1 MRTESFLDTY
11 RTFKMSVSRA
21 TGYVSSEDGTQS
33 YPVTLVRS
41 SETGYFLLKP
51 LLPLIKQL
59 NEGKSTVDVDELRED
74 HKDDIGHADKSHIH
88 NEWLSRFGILVDT
101 DKNGEKWVTR
111 EKAFEL
117 LEHLKILYLFENQ
130 FNVEKHDDMDSGNKT
145 PKDSNDNIIENDS
158 LLDDTKK
165 EESTATTTIPD
176 MHDQG
181 KDLHDT
187 QIGNNQE
194 SNSDET
200 NESGTN
206 KRSNNRDSDVTDVTI
221 DSHRELG
228 SPLKKVKYDTTSS
241 LKNSLDHF
249 DTESKSNN
257 NNDQTSADASET
269 KPILIFDHDL
279 KSNNEILELPLKLHK
294 TTKFNNDTDNN
305 QRMKLETFLQKLLF
319 PETQNSDGSDS
330 SNGIPTA
337 TFDTLLNEVSDAF
350 PNVPWNLNIPV
361 DEHGNTPLHWLTSIA
376 NVKIVKELVQHGSD
390 RLIGDNMGESVLVK
404 AVKSVNNYD
413 SGTFEELL
421 DYLYPCLILEDSMNR
436 TILHHIIITSGMTG
450 CSSAAKYYLDIL
462 MGWIV
467 KQPSRPT
474 KDGKSRDAILDNLN
488 LNWIISTMLN
498 AQDSN
503 GDTCLN
509 IAARLGNVSI
519 VDALLEYGADPCI
532 PNKSGLRPVDF
543 GAGTSKL
550 NSQDKPNNDSA
561 DLKDDAL
568 LNNDEN
574 RNLTSGL
581 KNIKAPD
588 TDGLVNDIKTL
599 LAAVSKD
606 YEIEVNQHKEKL
618 KKLRSDLSEQREKL
632 ATSRNEL
639 TKAKEIRDQYNLL
652 KEQLKN
658 INDGIEAEERTF
670 MEESKKLGISPEE
683 TSGIDWDSNE
693 YDADEPFRVDFIYGL
708 LEDKLNSK
716 YNGDIEKL
724 LSETNVDQI
733 VQEIQDNYDNNED
746 KINDML
752 PPTVLLNARI
762 NAYKRNDKHLN
773 DTLNTIKGKQSK
785 LEAKFRRVLS
795 LCLKIDENKVDG
807 MLDGLLQA
815 ISSEDPQD
823 IDTDEMQDFLK
834 KHAV

>member
-1 MRTESFLDTY
+1 
-11 RTFKMSVSRA
+11 MSVSKV
-21 TGYVSSEDGTQS
+21 TSYIPSEDGAQS

-41 SETGYFLLKP
+41 SETGYFLLQP

-59 NEGKSTVDVDELRED
+59 SEGKSIVDVNELRED
-74 HKDDIGHADKSHIH
+74 YKADIGNPDNSQNHED
-88 NEWLSRFGILVDT
+88 WLSRFGILVDT

-111 EKAFEL
+111 EKAYEL
-117 LEHLKILYLFENQ
+117 LGHLNILYLFENR
-130 FNVEKHDDMDSGNKT
+130 FIVEKQDEMVPDNKT
-145 PKDSNDNIIENDS
+145 PKDSNETILQNES
-158 LLDDTKK
+158 LLDNGKK
-165 EESTATTTIPD
+165 EETASTATAVTLSDTHD
-176 MHDQG
+176 MGNESHNKESS
-181 KDLHDT
+181 KDR
-187 QIGNNQE
+187 E
-194 SNSDET
+194 SNLDEA
-200 NESGTN
+200 NDSGAV
-206 KRSNNRDSDVTDVTI
+206 KRSNNGNSELTI

-228 SPLKKVKYDTTSS
+228 SPLKKVKYDATSS
-241 LKNSLDHF
+241 LKNSLDNF
-249 DTESKSNN
+249 DTNSKSKKDNN
-257 NNDQTSADASET
+257 KASADGSEP
-269 KPILIFDHDL
+269 KPIIVFDHDL
-279 KSNNEILELPLKLHK
+279 KPNSKILELPLKLHK
-294 TTKFNNDTDNN
+294 TTKFDNDIDNN

-319 PETQNSDGSDS
+319 PETQNNDGLDS
-330 SNGIPTA
+330 SNSISTT
-337 TFDTLLNEVSDAF
+337 TFDTLLNEVNDSF

-376 NVKIVKELVQHGSD
+376 NVETVKELVKHGSN

-436 TILHHIIITSGMTG
+436 TILHHIIITSDMTG

-467 KQPSRPT
+467 KQPTRAT
-474 KDGKSRDAILDNLN
+474 KDGKTKDAILENLN
-488 LNWIISTMLN
+488 LSWVISTMLN

-550 NSQDKPNNDSA
+550 NSQDKPNNDSIE
-561 DLKDDAL
+561 LKDDVM

-574 RNLTSGL
+574 RSLTSGL
-581 KNIKAPD
+581 KNMKAPD

-618 KKLRSDLSEQREKL
+618 KKLRNDLSEQREKL

-708 LEDKLNSK
+708 LEDKLNSQ

-724 LSETNVDQI
+724 LGETNVDQI

-752 PPTVLLNARI
+752 PPTVLLNVRI
-762 NAYKRNDKHLN
+762 NAYKRNDKHLD